1 MTEPKPEGLIINHRP
16 GGCTVVEH
24 APETSLM
31 TLQLLRQFR
40 SCECVMNVGR
50 DGIWIGDTAYRVT
63 GWDPEAK
70 ALKISRAR
78 ELDLE

>member
-1 MTEPKPEGLIINHRP
+1 MTYEGLIIRHKP

-31 TLQLLRQFR
+31 SLNLLTR
-40 SCECVMNVGR
+40 SRNCVCTMHVNR

-70 ALKISRAR
+70 ALIIERAS
-78 ELDLE
+78 EMDFT